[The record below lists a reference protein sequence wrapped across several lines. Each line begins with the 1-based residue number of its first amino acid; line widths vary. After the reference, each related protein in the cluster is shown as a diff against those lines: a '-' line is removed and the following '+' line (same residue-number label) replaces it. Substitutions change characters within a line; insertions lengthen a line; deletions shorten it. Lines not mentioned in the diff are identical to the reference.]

1 MNRLKFGLVRYG
13 YLNFEMNKSQKGF
26 GCNGFGSKL
35 TNLTENI
42 RTKPKKLWSKP
53 LESKPNQE
61 PWTTFCI
68 SFRFFMATIRCLGFT
83 RIIPF
88 YKIGTVRFVCSIEAQ
103 MSALFGS
110 SVSVDMPSRLG
121 SDNVTNG
128 SDNVTKGRQIYISK
142 EVVSWLSTK
151 LTPQLWRS
159 NEFFK

>member
-53 LESKPNQE
+53 LESNRTKNREQH
-61 PWTTFCI
+61 FVLV
-68 SFRFFMATIRCLGFT
+68 FRFFMATIRCLGFT

-88 YKIGTVRFVCSIEAQ
+88 YKIGSVRFVCSIEAQ

-121 SDNVTNG
+121 R
-128 SDNVTKGRQIYISK
+128 DNVTKGRQIYISK
-142 EVVSWLSTK
+142 EVV
-151 LTPQLWRS
+151 
-159 NEFFK
+159 F